1 MEFYLPQIAHMII
14 HLEVDWPTT
23 CLERYA
29 LMISQTSFHAA
40 LQLTYILYAAMEDYQ
55 PEDATGLKNV
65 KFDQKLFLRCARL
78 LRNVERAV
86 VYGSPA
92 IYEMESDEPQADI
105 NESEKKLLEDAER
118 INFATNIIER
128 SLHENSDASYLQGK
142 LYYKRGTRRMLHLK
156 RWKPRWFKIDQQML
170 LCFRDENYRELRR
183 AIPLKDCEL
192 NKNPASRHQY
202 SFEVYS
208 PTSRMLFKLYAES
221 SKYFDTWTSAI
232 QR

>member
-1 MEFYLPQIAHMII
+1 MII

-55 PEDATGLKNV
+55 PEDASGIKNI
-65 KFDQKLFLRCARL
+65 KFNQKLFLRCARL

-86 VYGSPA
+86 VFGSPA
-92 IYEMESDEPQADI
+92 IYETEAEELPLDI
-105 NESEKKLLEDAER
+105 NESDKKLLEDTDR
-118 INFATNIIER
+118 TNFATNIIER
-128 SLHENSDASYLQGK
+128 SLHGDSNQSFLEGK

-156 RWKPRWFKIDQQML
+156 RWKPRWFKIDQQIL

-192 NKNPASRHQY
+192 NTSPPSRHQY

-208 PTSRMLFKLYAES
+208 PASRILFKLYAENL
-221 SKYFDTWTSAI
+221 KDFETWTAAI
-232 QR
+232 QRCDYLYDLLS